1 MSRANLKLTWLVIS
15 ASILGACGS
24 SIETAQ
30 GVTSTPAPVLTMVPS
45 AAAPPTAVP
54 TPDEPITLVIWIPDR
69 LLPEDDE
76 TLNALLN
83 NEINEFITVDE
94 EIRVEMRRKTVDE
107 VGGIMSTL
115 RAASAVAP
123 GALPDL
129 ALLRRRD
136 LIEAVKAGLI
146 QPLEGRIASAVI
158 ADLFPSALRLGRTEE
173 QLYGLPYLLDLYL
186 YAYRETET
194 AAPETWTFDAV
205 LERGMTMAIPSFR
218 ANGMADILWLQ
229 YSTAGGELPENGV
242 LELNPL
248 AVAQV
253 LNFYERLVEAQLI
266 PPGTVDFATPA
277 DYLELLASGRF
288 DTGIVNTAIIRS
300 LLDADPPLHFA
311 AIPTFSGEPVTLV
324 DGWMWVMVTPSIE
337 RQAIAGRFL
346 NWMMDSGRHSAY
358 AQAVVMP
365 PAQRSSLRRW
375 QVEGIDNSLLI
386 ELLTDSMPQQ
396 PEVDSNSAAR
406 ALQGA
411 WLDVISGR
419 LSAADAAEAALA
431 P

>member
-1 MSRANLKLTWLVIS
+1 M
-15 ASILGACGS
+15 
-24 SIETAQ
+24 
-30 GVTSTPAPVLTMVPS
+30 
-45 AAAPPTAVP
+45 
-54 TPDEPITLVIWIPDR
+54 
-69 LLPEDDE
+69 
-76 TLNALLN
+76 
-83 NEINEFITVDE
+83 
-94 EIRVEMRRKTVDE
+94 
-107 VGGIMSTL
+107 
-115 RAASAVAP
+115 
-123 GALPDL
+123 
-129 ALLRRRD
+129 
-136 LIEAVKAGLI
+136 
-146 QPLEGRIASAVI
+146 
-158 ADLFPSALRLGRTEE
+158 
-173 QLYGLPYLLDLYL
+173 
-186 YAYRETET
+186 
-194 AAPETWTFDAV
+194 
-205 LERGMTMAIPSFR
+205 
-218 ANGMADILWLQ
+218 
-229 YSTAGGELPENGV
+229 

-253 LNFYERLVEAQLI
+253 LDFYERLVDAQLI
-266 PPGTVDFATPA
+266 PPGTADFSAPA
-277 DYLELLASGRF
+277 DYLEPLASGRF
-288 DTGIVNTAIIRS
+288 DTGIVNTAIIRN

-311 AIPTFSGEPVTLV
+311 AIPTISGEPVTLV

-406 ALQGA
+406 ALQSA

-419 LSAADAAEAALA
+419 LSAADAAEAALD